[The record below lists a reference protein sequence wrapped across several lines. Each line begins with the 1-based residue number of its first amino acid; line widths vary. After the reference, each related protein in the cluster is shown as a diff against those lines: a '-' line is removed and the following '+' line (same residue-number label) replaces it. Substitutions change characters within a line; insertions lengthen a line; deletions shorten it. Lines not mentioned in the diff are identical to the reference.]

1 MCSPPIDL
9 DKQYV
14 SIHCFDYLQ
23 LCNIIAAVL
32 HYLFLSV
39 FGWMMAEGIHLYFKI
54 IKVYGA
60 EESRLRYYIGIG
72 WGLPAPI
79 VILTAGIRF
88 NTYTSHHRYLR
99 NYTLIIFSV
108 FPGNANVM
116 IKTQK
121 NVY

>member
-1 MCSPPIDL
+1 MHFIG
-9 DKQYV
+9 
-14 SIHCFDYLQ
+14 YLQ
-23 LCNIIAAVL
+23 LACNIIAGVL

-39 FGWMMAEGIHLYFKI
+39 FGWMMTEGIHLYFKI

-88 NTYTSHHRYLR
+88 RSYTSNNRYMLLHQRLLKHHL
-99 NYTLIIFSV
+99 LQEQEI
-108 FPGNANVM
+108 M
-116 IKTQK
+116 
-121 NVY
+121 